1 MFLLEERNLQ
11 IIAENF
17 YYSPYTPPVMARKA
31 IVVKQAKRKEAY
43 LRALS
48 DGRKPK
54 FPTRIYNR
62 CQLCGRVRG
71 YMGFFG
77 ICRICFRELAAN
89 GEIPGM
95 TKSSW

>member
-1 MFLLEERNLQ
+1 
-11 IIAENF
+11 
-17 YYSPYTPPVMARKA
+17 MARKA
-31 IVVKQAKRKEAY
+31 IVDKQQKKQEAC
-43 LRALS
+43 LRAIR

-54 FPTRIYNR
+54 FSTRIYNR

-77 ICRICFRELAAN
+77 ICRICFRELASN
-89 GEIPGM
+89 GEIPGV